1 MLTVSNNLL
10 ALNSANQLKT
20 NVNTKVKSM
29 EKLSTGY
36 RINKAADDAAG
47 LSISEKM
54 RTMIR
59 GLDQGTKNV
68 QDGASWVQTGD
79 GALHEAQA
87 IMHRM
92 TELTVQSLNDT
103 NTD

>member
-36 RINKAADDAAG
+36 RINKAADPSGYFPRIDSKG
-47 LSISEKM
+47 CH
-54 RTMIR
+54 
-59 GLDQGTKNV
+59 
-68 QDGASWVQTGD
+68 
-79 GALHEAQA
+79 ALQRWAWC
-87 IMHRM
+87 
-92 TELTVQSLNDT
+92 
-103 NTD
+103 